1 MKWQRLLNASATV
14 VLLVSAGC
22 NAVATPTSPP
32 LAPATSTPSPAQTET
47 ETAPG
52 PASPTPEP
60 PSLGEPAAPPHY
72 QVGDPIQLDEI
83 HMMNA
88 NEGWAISGPYVLVT
102 TDGGVTWR
110 EATPPETLPDGATA
124 RAYGAF
130 LDTQTAWVIFSIG
143 KDQQDPQI
151 APEASVWHT
160 ADGGQTWTRG
170 APLLHEA
177 YGDYLW
183 AEFAALNAEEVWL
196 LVRGVYSAAGR
207 HFRAQLFHTSD
218 GGVTWTPLA
227 GEADLNWDFT
237 GMVFSDGANGWL
249 TWQTTGAYASSPPE
263 YAVTNDG
270 GDSWETFEL
279 PPPPDTRDF
288 FDQYEY
294 CEPYQPNL
302 LSTDSIRMLVGCF
315 DYFDPP
321 QQFVSYLYASDDGG
335 FTWETILLPD
345 PVLASQ
351 YTLIY
356 FGLPASSRH
365 GALLLGREIYSSTDD
380 GRTWE
385 HVKTVNWDGQ
395 FSFVDSLR
403 GWAIA
408 SSSEGVALV
417 STADGGRTWALIKPV
432 IGP

>member
-22 NAVATPTSPP
+22 NAVATPG
-32 LAPATSTPSPAQTET
+32 ATSTASAATSTSPAPTDT
-47 ETAPG
+47 ETAVVS
-52 PASPTPEP
+52 ASPTPEP

-88 NEGWAISGPYVLVT
+88 NEGWALSGPYVLVT

-110 EATPPETLPDGATA
+110 EATPPETFPNEATA
-124 RAYGAF
+124 TAYGAF
-130 LDTQTAWVIFSIG
+130 TDSQTAWVIFSIG

-288 FDQYEY
+288 YDQYEY

-302 LSTDSIRMLVGCF
+302 ISDTSIRMLMGCF

-321 QQFVSYLYASDDGG
+321 QEYVSYLYASDDGG
-335 FTWETILLPD
+335 FTWEITRLPE
-345 PVLASQ
+345 PVLASLS
-351 YTLIY
+351 TLIY
-356 FGLPASSRH
+356 FDADY
-365 GALLLGREIYSSTDD
+365 ALLLGREMYSSADG
-380 GRTWE
+380 GRTWT
-385 HVKTVNWDGQ
+385 HVKTVYWDGQ
-395 FSFVDSLR
+395 FSFVGPGQ

-417 STADGGRTWALIKPV
+417 RTVDGGRTWALIKPV